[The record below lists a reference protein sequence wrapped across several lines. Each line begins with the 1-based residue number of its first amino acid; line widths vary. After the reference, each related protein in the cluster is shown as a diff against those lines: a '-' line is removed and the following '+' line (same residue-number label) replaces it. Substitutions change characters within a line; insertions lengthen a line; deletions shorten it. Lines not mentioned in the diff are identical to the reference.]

1 MSLKRKR
8 FYSLSISVG
17 QCGEDGS
24 GWWQWQTRRCKGKME
39 FKLERERETLESM
52 RFLLYRKLYVNFD
65 PFGFKF
71 KSMNQ
76 NFLEFAG

>member
-1 MSLKRKR
+1 
-8 FYSLSISVG
+8 
-17 QCGEDGS
+17 
-24 GWWQWQTRRCKGKME
+24 ME

>member
-1 MSLKRKR
+1 MAVAGGNGRL
-8 FYSLSISVG
+8 G
-17 QCGEDGS
+17 GA
-24 GWWQWQTRRCKGKME
+24 KGKWS
-39 FKLERERETLESM
+39 LNQRERETLESM